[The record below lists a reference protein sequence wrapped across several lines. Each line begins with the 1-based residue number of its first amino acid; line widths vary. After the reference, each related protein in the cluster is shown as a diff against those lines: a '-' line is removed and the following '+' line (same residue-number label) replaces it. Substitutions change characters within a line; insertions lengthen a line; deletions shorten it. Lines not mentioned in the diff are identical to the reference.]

1 MPKAAQ
7 VGAAQRRRRSTGP
20 VQSGNRL
27 SRLPNRVR
35 VVGPGRLGGELVVRY
50 RLGAIA
56 ERLEGPRNVELGL
69 CVRRTSGEGVLVV
82 AEGVGKIGRGEAFA
96 SFSRRH
102 VHHGGIATAGRRIA
116 SRTRARAGAGV
127 VGRRRLLRLQGGY
140 ILFQLVEFTLLLFE
154 LPLIFGGRP
163 AGASEK
169 GSAKDEDG
177 KYREE
182 AAGAGFHR
190 FLIRRLQQ
198 ASIKP
203 NTVLDLKSGKAIL
216 SCVKFATWRLR
227 EIKVRSGC
235 RTYTGNVHV

>member
-1 MPKAAQ
+1 M
-7 VGAAQRRRRSTGP
+7 
-20 VQSGNRL
+20 
-27 SRLPNRVR
+27 
-35 VVGPGRLGGELVVRY
+35 RY

-56 ERLEGPRNVELGL
+56 ERLEGPRNVELCL
-69 CVRRTSGEGVLVV
+69 CVRRTGGEGVLIV
-82 AEGVGKIGRGEAFA
+82 AEGVGEIGRGEAFA

-102 VHHGGIATAGRRIA
+102 AHHGGIATAGRRIA
-116 SRTRARAGAGV
+116 SRARAGAGV
-127 VGRRRLLRLQGGY
+127 VGGRRLLRLQGGY
-140 ILFQLVEFTLLLFE
+140 ILFQLVEFTLLLLE

-163 AGASEK
+163 ARASEK
-169 GSAKDEDG
+169 GSAEDEDG
-177 KYREE
+177 KYRGK

-203 NTVLDLKSGKAIL
+203 NMVLDLKSGKAIL

-235 RTYTGNVHV
+235 RTYTSNVHA